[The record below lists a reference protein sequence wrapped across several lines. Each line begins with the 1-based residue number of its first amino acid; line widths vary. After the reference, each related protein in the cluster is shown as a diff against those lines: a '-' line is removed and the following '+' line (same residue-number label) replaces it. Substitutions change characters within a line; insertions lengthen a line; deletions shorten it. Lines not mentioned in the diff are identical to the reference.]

1 MRDNRRY
8 LRWCLKQSKGIRLVE
23 PSENLA
29 RAYLQKSRNALKS
42 MELNAQADIAEW
54 SVSASYYAKYFV
66 IYALLS
72 EIGVKCEIHDC
83 TIKLFEYLF
92 RDSVSTE
99 LIREL
104 RRSKEHRI
112 ETQYYPYFA
121 AINLEQIMSQTKN
134 FVLEIEK
141 TIDSLNTEMIMDLRN
156 RLKQLKSTWKRAR

>member
-29 RAYLQKSRNALKS
+29 NAYLRKSRNALKS

-72 EIGVKCEIHDC
+72 KIGVKCEIHDC

-92 RDSVSTE
+92 RDSVSSE

-104 RRSKEHRI
+104 RRSKEHRS
-112 ETQYYPYFA
+112 FA
-121 AINLEQIMSQTKN
+121 
-134 FVLEIEK
+134 
-141 TIDSLNTEMIMDLRN
+141 
-156 RLKQLKSTWKRAR
+156 